1 MMGRAEMIDPK
12 ELESLRNEVSR
23 IQKIWKQRRS
33 QCREMV
39 GNIADGMEKKDE
51 EICVGEEGK
60 REG

>member
-1 MMGRAEMIDPK
+1 MIDPK
-12 ELESLRNEVSR
+12 ELESLQNEVNR

-51 EICVGEEGK
+51 DICVGEEGK
-60 REG
+60 SKR